1 MSVKQLYLCSSCKK
15 SGVRSIRSK
24 VFESFFCPKCK
35 KDTTLFLP
43 KEKFMNQDIIPMEN
57 KIRNPKKEENHT
69 MVEEEK
75 CIEIQDS
82 DLIQENET
90 NMFSIRDVVTFMLG
104 FIIALFIMK
113 ICL

>member
-1 MSVKQLYLCSSCKK
+1 
-15 SGVRSIRSK
+15 
-24 VFESFFCPKCK
+24 
-35 KDTTLFLP
+35 
-43 KEKFMNQDIIPMEN
+43 MNQDIIPMEN

>member
-1 MSVKQLYLCSSCKK
+1 MSIKQLYLCSSCKK

-43 KEKFMNQDIIPMEN
+43 KEKFMSQDITPIEN
-57 KIRNPKKEENHT
+57 KIKSVIKEENNT
-69 MVEEEK
+69 VVEEEK
-75 CIEIQDS
+75 FIEIKNL
-82 DLIQENET
+82 DLIQENAT
-90 NMFSIRDVVTFMLG
+90 HMFSIRDFVTFMLG
-104 FIIALFIMK
+104 FITALFIMK

>member
-15 SGVRSIRSK
+15 TGVRSIRSK

-43 KEKFMNQDIIPMEN
+43 KEKFVNKDIIPMEN
-57 KIRNPKKEENHT
+57 KIISVIKEENHT
-69 MVEEEK
+69 VVEEEK
-75 CIEIQDS
+75 CIEIKKS

>member
-1 MSVKQLYLCSSCKK
+1 MSAKQLYLCSSCKK

-43 KEKFMNQDIIPMEN
+43 KEKFVNKDIIPMEN
-57 KIRNPKKEENHT
+57 KIKSVIKEENNT
-69 MVEEEK
+69 IVEEEK
-75 CIEIQDS
+75 FIEIQNS
-82 DLIQENET
+82 DLIQENAT
-90 NMFSIRDVVTFMLG
+90 HMFSIRDVVTFMLG